1 MESTLLSCTST
12 PLYWGDNS
20 APPAWGHVRA
30 STRVIRVAPCRW
42 PENPDSLAVSSRAK
56 LNAAVLGAQ
65 ATFPMIFFVWEKVGK
80 KIGVLP
86 VRQRQKN
93 WHAFSLCSHP
103 QAGGDGTA
111 HACTGRST
119 TLFGHL
125 WTHFHCFV
133 HWDHPL
139 KHSQIAIQ
147 L

>member
-42 PENPDSLAVSSRAK
+42 PENVDRVAVSSRAK
-56 LNAAVLGAQ
+56 LNAAVRGAQ
-65 ATFPMIFFVWEKVGK
+65 ATSRDFFLYGK
-80 KIGVLP
+80 KLPIVHRVFP